1 LSRLTLAFGLALLAV
16 VATTTVSLAV
26 ATAQEDAPLI
36 AVALITVVAVTFV
49 GSGLVALDR
58 RPENRTGVYLA
69 AVGFAAFF
77 SVLTVSANEWLFALG
92 LAGENLIWM
101 PFSALVLAFPT
112 GQLVGRLE
120 RAIPVIT
127 GASLLAGSILVL
139 LVVET
144 PAPARCEGCP
154 DSPVAVVDS
163 PGLADAVDL
172 ATTLAG
178 LAIIVVVLTLL
189 VRRWRAAT
197 PALRRLLWPVLAAGS
212 ATLVAIGLVVVADQ
226 FSRALA
232 DFLVLFLL
240 VAFASVPL
248 AFLFGIMRMRLA
260 RSSVADVVLALQ
272 EGTPL
277 REALARAL
285 ADPSVE
291 VFYRLDPS
299 RGLGGAGWVDAE
311 GRGVPAPSAADGRAI
326 EYVEQQGICVAAV
339 VHDASLTDEPEL
351 VRAVTA
357 AAGMALHNERLQA
370 ELRAEVML
378 AGAFA
383 DTAPSL
389 LTNVDTDGRIL
400 KLNLAT
406 LNASGYASDDELVGR
421 LFWDV
426 FIDPGEREEMI
437 QRFKDAAPDFPPS
450 EYENEFTNARGER
463 LVIYWRSVPV
473 LDEHGR
479 VVSIVA
485 GGLDITERKAREAEA
500 ELRRGFLNAITDAIP
515 SFLVAVDPNGVIMHD
530 GVNPAFTQ
538 VFGWTTEELGGR
550 SFLDLVAEQYQYGD
564 RMAIA
569 NAANGVVQAERESWW
584 LPRDGDPRA
593 VAWTARPV
601 LDPQGRDIVL
611 VSGSDVTVRLRREE
625 ETRASEERFRA
636 VIESAPVAIAEVGL
650 DSLVQLWNPAAERIF
665 GWSAEEAI
673 GREPLMV
680 PPERWDEF
688 QSLLERVRTGD
699 PYAGF
704 ETVRMRKDG
713 TQIHVAIS
721 SAPIHDAEGNVI
733 GHMAVFSDISD
744 RKRQEEEIRASRA
757 RLVEAADDA
766 RRKLERNLH
775 DGAQQRLVALSVSLR
790 LAQSKLELDP
800 GAASA
805 MLASAREELTH
816 ALEDLRE
823 LARGI
828 HPAVLTD
835 RGLGAAVDALVSR
848 SPLPVEA
855 EVEPVPLPAAVEAAA
870 YYVVAEALTN
880 VVKYAKASSA
890 VVRIAREN
898 GVLAVTVGDNGVG
911 GANPDTG
918 SGLRGLADRVAA
930 LDGSLSV
937 ESPQGGGTAVRA
949 EIPIAVDAE

>member
-1 LSRLTLAFGLALLAV
+1 LSRLTLAFGVALLAV
-16 VATTTVSLAV
+16 VATTAVGLAL
-26 ATAQEDAPLI
+26 ATARDDAPKI
-36 AVALITVVAVTFV
+36 AVALVAVVAVAFV
-49 GSGLVALDR
+49 VSGLVALDR

-69 AVGFAAFF
+69 AVGFSGFF
-77 SVLTVSANEWLFALG
+77 SVLTISANEWLFALG
-92 LAGENLIWM
+92 FAGENLLWM

-112 GQLVGRLE
+112 GQLRGRLE

-127 GASLLAGSILVL
+127 GISLVGGSVLVL
-139 LVVET
+139 LLIET
-144 PAPARCEGCP
+144 PAPSRCEGCP
-154 DSPVAVVDS
+154 DSPIALTDA
-163 PGLADAVDL
+163 PGLANAIDL
-172 ATTLAG
+172 ATTLFG
-178 LAIIVVVLTLL
+178 LGIVVAVLTLL
-189 VRRWRAAT
+189 VRHWRAAT

-212 ATLVAIGLVVVADQ
+212 ATLIAIGLVVIADQ
-226 FSRALA
+226 FSRTLA
-232 DFLVLFLL
+232 DFFVLFLL

-248 AFLFGIMRMRLA
+248 AFLFGVMRMRLA
-260 RSSVADVVLALQ
+260 RSSVADALVALQ

-277 REALARAL
+277 REALADAL

-299 RGLGGAGWVDAE
+299 RGLGGAGWVDVE
-311 GRGVPAPSAADGRAI
+311 GRGVPAPAAGDGRAV
-326 EYVEQQGICVAAV
+326 EYVVQEGVCVAAV
-339 VHDASLTDEPEL
+339 VHDASLADEPEL

-357 AAGMALHNERLQA
+357 ATGMALHNERLQA

-406 LNASGYASDDELVGR
+406 LKASGHASEEELRGK
-421 LFWDV
+421 LFWEV
-426 FIDPGEREEMI
+426 FIDPDERDEMV
-437 QRFKDAAPDFPPS
+437 QRFKDAAPDFPAT

-473 LDEHGR
+473 LDEHGH

-500 ELRRGFLNAITDAIP
+500 ELRRGFLDAITDAIP
-515 SFLVAVDPNGVIMHD
+515 SFLVAVDPNGVIMAD

-538 VFGWTTEELGGR
+538 VFGWSKDELGGR
-550 SFLDLVAEQYQYGD
+550 SFLDLVAEEYQYRD

-584 LPRDGDPRA
+584 QPREGAPRA

-636 VIESAPVAIAEVGL
+636 VIESAPVAIVEVGL
-650 DSLVQLWNPAAERIF
+650 DSLVRLWNTAAERIF

-680 PPERWDEF
+680 PPEHWDEF
-688 QSLLERVRTGD
+688 QMLLERIRAGD
-699 PYAGF
+699 PYTGF
-704 ETVRMRKDG
+704 ETTRVRKDG
-713 TQIHVAIS
+713 SAIDVAIS
-721 SAPIHDAEGNVI
+721 SAPIHDADGEVT

-790 LAQSKLELDP
+790 LAESKLGADP
-800 GAASA
+800 ESAAEI
-805 MLASAREELTH
+805 LAGSREELTH

-835 RGLGAAVDALVSR
+835 RGLGAAVDALVAR

-855 EVEPVPLPAAVEAAA
+855 EVEPLKLPAAVEAAA

-880 VVKYAKASSA
+880 VAKYAQASCA
-890 VVRIAREN
+890 EVRIAPEN
-898 GVLAVTVGDNGVG
+898 GVLAVTVRDDGIG
-911 GANPDTG
+911 GADPATG

-937 ESPQGGGTAVRA
+937 ESAKGRGTAVRA
-949 EIPIAVDAE
+949 EIPLAVDAE